1 MAKFYSHYLMRNT
14 KNGNVYASNF
24 RLNVLCLS
32 NIKLA
37 TEEDI
42 NNKLVLWARLFLAT
56 TWEEV
61 KELAMQDSAIKEA
74 AEFMAYS
81 NTDEQSTYFARIKAE
96 ALAAYKSVYKSGWED
111 CLDESAK
118 IIAEKDSIIS
128 NQNDALSEKD
138 SIISD
143 QNDALSEKDSIIS
156 DQNARLAA
164 LKAELD
170 ELKGLQP

>member
-81 NTDEQSTYFARIKAE
+81 NTDEQSAYFARIKAE

-111 CLDESAK
+111 CLDESSK
-118 IIAEKDSIIS
+118 IIEEKDSIISNQNDALSEKDSIIS

-143 QNDALSEKDSIIS
+143 QNA
-156 DQNARLAA
+156 QLAA
-164 LKAELD
+164 LKAELT
-170 ELKGLQP
+170 ELKGQ